1 MTRAGF
7 VTGGTW
13 CVDLNKLVDALP
25 VEDVAFEIETLQRQG
40 GGSSFN
46 MAMDLRRLDGDLF
59 VETIGLIGDDE
70 DGRLLLEQ
78 CDALGVAHSQLQVSR
93 EAPTHSVDAFTV
105 KGTGRRAHLFH
116 QGVAALLT
124 PDHFD
129 FARTSA
135 RFLHL
140 GLPGAHR
147 LMDDRAW
154 RGEAN
159 GWAAILKAARDAGL
173 TTNLELMSI
182 ARERLAALT
191 APCLPHLD
199 LLVVNDFEIGA
210 VAGVETLVDG
220 RTDVAAVHRAIG
232 RLFERGAMQMI
243 AVHFPAGAIAAT
255 RDSRMTRGSVA
266 VPPRAVVGA
275 NGAGDA
281 FAAGFLYGRHADWPL
296 DRSLALGHAVA
307 AASMRALSTT
317 EGVEDWRH
325 CMALAGRWGWREA
338 PG

>member
-1 MTRAGF
+1 MSRAGF
-7 VTGGTW
+7 VTAGTW

-25 VEDVAFEIETLQRQG
+25 VEDAAYEIETLQRQG
-40 GGSSFN
+40 GGAGFN

-59 VETIGLIGDDE
+59 VEAIGLIGDDE
-70 DGRLLLEQ
+70 DGRLLFAQ
-78 CDALGVAHSQLQVSR
+78 CDALGVAHAQLQVR
-93 EAPTHSVDAFTV
+93 RDAPTQSVDAFTV
-105 KGTGRRAHLFH
+105 KATGRRAHLFH

-124 PDHFD
+124 PDHFE
-129 FARTSA
+129 FAQTRA

-147 LMDDRAW
+147 LMDDCAW

-159 GWAAILKAARDAGL
+159 GWAATLKAARAAGL

-182 ARERLAALT
+182 ARGRLATLT
-191 APCLPHLD
+191 TPCLPHLD

-210 VAGVETLVDG
+210 VAGVDTLVDG
-220 RTDVAAVHRAIG
+220 RTDVAAVHRAIDCV
-232 RLFERGAMQMI
+232 FERGAMRTI

-255 RDSRMTRGSVA
+255 RDARVTRGSVA
-266 VPPRAVVGA
+266 VPTQAVVGA

-296 DRSLALGHAVA
+296 DRSLALGHAAA
-307 AASMRALSTT
+307 AASIRALSTT
-317 EGVEDWRH
+317 EGVEGWRD
-325 CMALAGRWGWREA
+325 CMALAERWGWREA